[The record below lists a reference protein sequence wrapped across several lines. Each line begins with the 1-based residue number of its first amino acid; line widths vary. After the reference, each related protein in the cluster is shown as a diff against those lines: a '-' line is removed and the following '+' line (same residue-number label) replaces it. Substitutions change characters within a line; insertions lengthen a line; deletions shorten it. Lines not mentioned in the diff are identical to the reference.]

1 MIKIKTLM
9 KLLPF
14 LLMGVIV
21 LNSCEGDLDDL
32 GSQLV
37 EGADGADQAYSII
50 AYNINNNDVIQS
62 DASKLDSVRIG
73 NFEEDVFGSQKVSYL
88 TQLRLDTYN
97 PDFGKNP
104 VIDSV
109 VLTLKPRY
117 ATATDSITTTTN
129 EDYVYPDGSV
139 AAKKVVTTYP
149 VSKYGRTKNGK
160 DKLIVNIKVNEVT
173 DFMGGASDSL
183 SSNKAFAIGSQIGS
197 KSFNGTV
204 NSVVITKDS
213 DGSELL
219 NRSVSMRI
227 KLDSAFFQNKIIA
240 KQGNQVLKDAAS
252 FIRYFKGISISV
264 DEPKGYLFSMAP
276 NDAGIVIYYKNDVT
290 ATDGTVTRT
299 KAQTTLNLGSG
310 NTHFSHIV
318 FNKSSDYSN
327 AMTAATNVKDLD
339 NPLVPQYTVNPASK
353 IYMQGMGGSSIGL
366 RIPAGTILALKK
378 LYKENKVG
386 IVSAKLRLFNDD
398 ITWKNSY
405 RKPSSLIVRQNNE
418 TGFLPDMTELAS
430 AGYSLIKTAN
440 LSTENASYDIGIT
453 ASLKKIIEDETY
465 DVTKGKDF
473 IVNVGSYLSDASTG
487 LLLGQAYNDRAYN
500 PYRIV
505 LKGTDI
511 NNLGNAGE
519 KILNTSKVAQLRII
533 YTKK

>member
-1 MIKIKTLM
+1 M

-21 LNSCEGDLDDL
+21 LNSCEGELDDL

-37 EGADGADQAYSII
+37 DGADGADQAYSII
-50 AYNINNNDVIQS
+50 AYNIDNNDIIRA

-73 NFEEDVFGSQKVSYL
+73 NFQEDVFGSQKVSYL
-88 TQLRLDTYN
+88 TQLRLDTYD

-117 ATATDSITTTTN
+117 ATDSVTTN
-129 EDYVYPDGSV
+129 TTEDYIYPDGSV

-149 VSKYGRTKNGK
+149 VSKYGRTKNGN
-160 DKLIVNIKVNEVT
+160 DKLVVNIKVNEVT

-183 SSNKAFAIGSQIGS
+183 SSNKIFAIGSQIGS
-197 KSFNGTV
+197 KSFDGTV

-213 DGSELL
+213 DASELL
-219 NRSVSMRI
+219 NRSVSMRM

-264 DEPKGYLFSMAP
+264 DEPNAYLFSMAP

-299 KAQTTLNLGSG
+299 KAEATLNLGSS
-310 NTHFSHIV
+310 NTHFSNIV
-318 FNKSSDYSN
+318 FSN
-327 AMTAATNVKDLD
+327 RSANYTAAMAKAVNVNDLKTKEILPD
-339 NPLVPQYTVNPASK
+339 NYASK
-353 IYMQGMGGSSIGL
+353 LYMQGMGGSSIGL
-366 RIPAGTILALKK
+366 KIPATTIIALKK
-378 LYKENKVG
+378 LYKEDKVG
-386 IVSAKLRLFNDD
+386 IVSAKLRLYNDD
-398 ITWKNSY
+398 ETWKNSY

-418 TGFLPDMTELAS
+418 TGFLPDMTELSS

-473 IVNVGSYLSDASTG
+473 IVNIGSYLMDSSTG
-487 LLLGQAYNDRAYN
+487 LLLGQNYNDRAYN
-500 PYRIV
+500 PFRIV
-505 LKGTDI
+505 LKGTDT
-511 NNLGNAGE
+511 NNIGQG
-519 KILNTSKVAQLRII
+519 ISNTSKVAQLRII